1 MSKRSVSKGEARRY
15 LLPWCLLLAFAWL
28 IWPRAVMPQPAD
40 QPSVM
45 LEVVR
50 DVGLGEE
57 TEVSITWVNTD
68 STFEVGGFDILFAY
82 DTLAL
87 SFLSAE
93 PGQLLVDCDWEY
105 FTYRF
110 GPDSG
115 CTDSTCPSATLRVV
129 GVAETNNGDD
139 HPTCYADSSG
149 ELVSLRFLVTDNPL
163 YECQWVPLR
172 LFWIDCG
179 DNVFSSKSGESLFV
193 SNNVYDNDLN
203 NFGWYVQINQ
213 DSPLPTYFGAPDTC
227 VGPLSI
233 RMIDFY
239 NGGIDIQCYESLG
252 VRGDVNLNSVPYEI
266 ADWVLFCPY
275 FLYGLEVFS
284 VDEELQAQATD
295 VNADGVTLTLD
306 DLVYLWRIIIG
317 DAVPFPKLSVD
328 TAVFTQDPET
338 KTVSIAYPDSLTAVY
353 LIFRGNIVATSLVDS
368 LPVGWHFDTAQGVTR
383 VLGFP
388 YTSPGV
394 FFDPPPV
401 FSPGSL
407 LTYTGIG
414 VLEEAYTSDY
424 GVDPIPTAIEI
435 LGNLEARTEIE
446 PTPMYAFW
454 AYAIDPIIGTAYLGN
469 FDGPSVTDIDP
480 STVWI
485 NDVLE
490 PISTQILPDRPGFTG
505 EVMGI
510 TFSASDLVR
519 GYLPFYDST
528 NQVYSVAGQFTD
540 LTPFTV
546 FGDVAMIGHVSGDV
560 NLDGRLNVVDVTY
573 LVEYLFF
580 GGPAPQAMETAD
592 LNHSGGVEVADLSLL
607 IELIF

>member
-1 MSKRSVSKGEARRY
+1 MSKRSDSKREARRH
-15 LLPWCLLLAFAWL
+15 LLPWCLLLALTWL
-28 IWPRAVMPQPAD
+28 IWPCAVMPQLAD

-45 LEVVR
+45 LEIVQYA
-50 DVGLGEE
+50 GLGEE
-57 TEVSITWVNTD
+57 TEVSITWVNND

-105 FTYRF
+105 FTYRS

-115 CTDSTCPSATLRVV
+115 CTDSTCPSATVRVV

-149 ELVSLRFLVTDNPL
+149 ELVSLRFLVTNDPIW
-163 YECQWVPLR
+163 ECQSVPLSF
-172 LFWIDCG
+172 FWIDCG
-179 DNVFSSKSGESLFV
+179 DNVFSSKGGESLFV
-193 SNNVYDNDLN
+193 SRDVYDWMYL
-203 NFGWYVQINQ
+203 QINQ

-252 VRGDVNLNSVPYEI
+252 VRGDINLNGIPYEI
-266 ADWVLFCPY
+266 SDWVLFCNY
-275 FLYGLEVFS
+275 FFWGLDVFHI
-284 VDEELQAQATD
+284 DQDLQIAVTD
-295 VNADGVTLTLD
+295 VNADGVVLTLD
-306 DLVYLWRIIIG
+306 DLVYLWQVVMG
-317 DAVPFPKLSVD
+317 HAPPFPRPSVD
-328 TAVFTQDPET
+328 TAVFTQDAET

-353 LIFRGNIVATSLVDS
+353 LVFRGNITPTSLVAELGLAGYFVD
-368 LPVGWHFDTAQGVTR
+368 GVHTR
-383 VLGFP
+383 ILAFPPLG
-388 YTSPGV
+388 GG
-394 FFDPPPV
+394 PPPI
-401 FSPGSL
+401 FTPGPL

-424 GVDPIPTAIEI
+424 GVYPIPTVIEV
-435 LGNLEARTEIE
+435 LANLEAKTEIE

-469 FDGPSVTDIDP
+469 FAGPSVTDIDP
-480 STVWI
+480 STVRI
-485 NDVLE
+485 NDVIE
-490 PISTQILPDRPGFTG
+490 PISTQILPGRPGFTG
-505 EVMGI
+505 AVMEI
-510 TFSASDLVR
+510 TFSASDMVR
-519 GYLPFYDST
+519 GYLPFFDST
-528 NQVYSVAGQFTD
+528 NHVYSVAGQFTD
-540 LTPFTV
+540 LTSFTV

-560 NLDGRLNVVDVTY
+560 NLDGRVNVVDVTY

-580 GGPAPQAMETAD
+580 GGPPPPVMETAD
-592 LNHSGGVEVADLSLL
+592 LNHSGSVEVADLSLL
-607 IELIF
+607 IEWIF